1 MIVITIISVLLGIA
15 IPSFLNSREK
25 TKARGCQVNLREIN
39 TGKEQFIMA
48 NGLGEGATLTQANIM
63 PYLHEKSFPSCPSG
77 GVYDIAVV
85 GENPTCTLSTGNYPH
100 VFLPTN

>member
-25 TKARGCQVNLREIN
+25 SKARACQVNLREIN
-39 TGKEQFIMA
+39 TAKEQYTMA

-63 PYLHEKSFPSCPSG
+63 PYLHEKSFPSCAAG
-77 GVYDIAVV
+77 GVYDIAPV
-85 GENPTCTLSTGNYPH
+85 GENPTCTKNVGKYPH
-100 VFLPTN
+100 LFLPPN